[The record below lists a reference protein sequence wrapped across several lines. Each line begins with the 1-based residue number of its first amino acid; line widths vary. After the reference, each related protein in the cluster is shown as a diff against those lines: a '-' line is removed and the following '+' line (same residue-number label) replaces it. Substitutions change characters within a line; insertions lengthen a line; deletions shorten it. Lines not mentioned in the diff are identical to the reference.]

1 MRIVERRVKTGNKGF
16 VIYDLK
22 GKQGETN
29 TRRIAERKDQAENI
43 QLEDGNNPSELLN
56 LIREKYG
63 IRSENSWIAPL
74 QEIEIPNIKSNPPLI
89 PALASAYEPTSPNTS
104 MSEIIVNEG
113 SFNMDLDQFI
123 QEQEEYLKENQILE
137 DSQNNEDFA
146 MLQNIR
152 NKYLKDESS
161 SVLSFTSSPVRISDT
176 GSPIRLHEK
185 ILNTESNIT
194 PTKYLGASLVQNGSA
209 ELQDVHTGQYTHAE
223 TLFSKTLEKLEND
236 EASYSSSGTAN
247 CLNEKPKAAVKETR
261 EFYCQADI
269 PSLLETKDGFTQIEI
284 LAIESGTQT
293 CNVTACQEIQTE
305 QERSHQ
311 STQCEFANFAT
322 KPDVENKS
330 SVYIQTEEL
339 PKMMDNGA
347 QTERVFSNSEH
358 NTRETQCDIIE
369 YSDAQTQ
376 SFSCILAS
384 SSCQTEKNSIDAGTQ
399 KSLNITDIPLDSSRL
414 DSAFERL
421 NPDVVLNHKGGNFVF
436 ASLKQR
442 YKDNL
447 RKIKHLE
454 LTLSL
459 YK

>member
-29 TRRIAERKDQAENI
+29 TRQIAERKDQAENI

-89 PALASAYEPTSPNTS
+89 AALASAYEPASPNTS

-137 DSQNNEDFA
+137 DSQNNEDLA

-176 GSPIRLHEK
+176 GSPIRLQEK
-185 ILNTESNIT
+185 ILNTESIIT
-194 PTKYLGASLVQNGSA
+194 PTKYLGTSLVQNGSA

-247 CLNEKPKAAVKETR
+247 CLNEKPKAVVKETR
-261 EFYCQADI
+261 EFYCQTDI
-269 PSLLETKDGFTQIEI
+269 PSLLETKD
-284 LAIESGTQT
+284 
-293 CNVTACQEIQTE
+293 EIQTE

-311 STQCEFANFAT
+311 YTQCEFANFAT
-322 KPDVENKS
+322 TIDVENKS

-347 QTERVFSNSEH
+347 QTEIVFSNSEY
-358 NTRETQCDIIE
+358 NTRETQCDTIE

-376 SFSCILAS
+376 LFSCILAS

-399 KSLNITDIPLDSSRL
+399 KSLNITDIPLDSPSL